1 MNRGGGWWRRM
12 FILRSSVCAVAA
24 SVDVFWSG
32 RGFDGLVDVVAECL
46 GAED

>member
-1 MNRGGGWWRRM
+1 ML
-12 FILRSSVCAVAA
+12 ILGSLVCAVAA

-32 RGFDGLVDVVAECL
+32 RGFDGLVDVMAECL